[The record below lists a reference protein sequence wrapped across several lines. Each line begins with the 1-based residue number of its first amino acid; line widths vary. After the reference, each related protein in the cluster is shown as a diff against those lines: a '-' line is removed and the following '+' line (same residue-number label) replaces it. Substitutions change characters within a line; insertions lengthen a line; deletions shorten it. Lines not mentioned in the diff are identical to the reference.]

1 MFAPASAHAAL
12 TVVSGG
18 EARTVEVAGA
28 AGAHTAQ
35 LSLLVRNE
43 SAHPVTPSAR
53 FLLAGGSPP
62 VGIKL
67 GAQPLRAGQIDQV
80 LVTFELGTSTQ
91 FTGTLI
97 LGAVHERASEEVV
110 VPVASSVPPPSAPAV
125 EPEEVTLQVTHGCPG
140 LLGSFICASK
150 SKIVVWVR
158 ASAFAAGSERR
169 RIAASGGGVATIT
182 LAPAT
187 AGEGGS
193 TPPPKAGLERV
204 VVRASADSHGSYS
217 TSFVL
222 DEAAK
227 RDGTLKVNVN
237 VQVWWLWPLLVLLT
251 GAVLGYLTRWL
262 MGTYRGRRILSA
274 MLAEARDRYEG
285 QIQQQCSPGLYPLR
299 QWFGAPDAGVPQI
312 PRRREY
318 ERDDLSGFAKLWS
331 QVALARSAEDV
342 EQLKPEVEKLS
353 SDVAIWSEVDAAL
366 KVLDET
372 FRHVVPNPND
382 RAKNVKIYTDTIAL
396 TERGIIAQPKTVEEA
411 ASLVAALLGQGEVIQ
426 AYDQTRAAW
435 ANVDPD
441 AQDAAKEWNPE
452 SIYVATPEPL
462 ARTPEQA
469 AELKGALIEA
479 ATRLDEH
486 TGHAP
491 KRESAVEGQIAR
503 LSSREALAN
512 IGPVAVDRMIRQQV
526 GVSVRSQRN
535 PHAIRRGIATIDW
548 MVFSATLLVSGVVY
562 LLTLYKG
569 GSFGGTAAYIE
580 AFGAGFGGQVL
591 VGVVSIPLAQS
602 LFRVASAK

>member
-1 MFAPASAHAAL
+1 MFAPAGAHAAL

-18 EARTVEVAGA
+18 EARTVEVSGPV
-28 AGAHTAQ
+28 GAHTAQ
-35 LSLLVRNE
+35 LALLVRNE

-53 FLLAGGSPP
+53 FLLATGGPQ
-62 VGIKL
+62 VDIE
-67 GAQPLRAGQIDQV
+67 LRAHTLRTDEIGQV
-80 LVTFELGTSTQ
+80 RVTFELGASTQ

-97 LGAVHERASEEVV
+97 LGALNGAASEEVA
-110 VPVASSVPPPSAPAV
+110 VPVASSVPPPSPPAV

-140 LLGSFICASK
+140 LLGGFICASK
-150 SKIVVWVR
+150 SKVVVWVR

-169 RIAASGGGVATIT
+169 RIAASDGGVATIT
-182 LAPAT
+182 LAPAP

-193 TPPPKAGLERV
+193 KPPPNAGLERV

-237 VQVWWLWPLLVLLT
+237 VQVWWLWPLLVLLA

-262 MGTYRGRRILSA
+262 IGTYRERRVLSA
-274 MLAEARDRYEG
+274 MLAEARDRYQTQKEG
-285 QIQQQCSPGLYPLR
+285 HSSGLYPLR
-299 QWFGAPDAGVPQI
+299 QWFGALEAIAPPI
-312 PRRREY
+312 PKRREY
-318 ERDDLSGFAKLWS
+318 GGGDLSGFAKLWS
-331 QVALARSAEDV
+331 QVALARSAEDIG
-342 EQLKPEVEKLS
+342 QLKPEVEKLS
-353 SDVAIWSEVDAAL
+353 SDVAIWCEVDAAL
-366 KVLDET
+366 KALDDT
-372 FRHVVPNPND
+372 FQRVVPSPED
-382 RAKNVKIYTDTIAL
+382 RAKNVKIYTDTVDL

-411 ASLVAALLGQGEVIQ
+411 ASVVAALLGQGEVIQ
-426 AYDQTRAAW
+426 AYDRARVAW

-441 AQDAAKEWNPE
+441 VQGPVNGWNPA
-452 SIYVATPEPL
+452 SIYGDEPEPL

-469 AELKGALIEA
+469 AGLKGKLMEA

-486 TGHAP
+486 TGRTP
-491 KRESAVEGQIAR
+491 EREAVVAGQIAT
-503 LSSREALAN
+503 LSGREALAN
-512 IGPVAVDRMIRQQV
+512 IAPVAVDRTIGQQV
-526 GVSVRSQRN
+526 GGSVRSQRN

-548 MVFSATLLVSGVVY
+548 MVFSATLLASGVVY

-569 GSFGGTAAYIE
+569 GSFGGTPAYIE

-591 VGVVSIPLAQS
+591 VGVTSIPLTQS
-602 LFRVASAK
+602 LFRVAGAK